1 MLRNKLPTRKAAAGP
16 SFHHDPLFA
25 HSLSFGADVFNSFC
39 HPFTEALAG
48 VISDAPVKLIIAIC
62 FNLIIYFLAGLR
74 PEPSQF
80 FIFFLFT
87 VLVRFTMSA
96 MFRTIAAVTKTV
108 SQALAIAG
116 VLVLVIVIYTGYTVP
131 QPYMQPWFKWLHWIN
146 PLAYAFEALM
156 VNEFHGRE
164 FACAK

>member
-1 MLRNKLPTRKAAAGP
+1 
-16 SFHHDPLFA
+16 
-25 HSLSFGADVFNSFC
+25 
-39 HPFTEALAG
+39 
-48 VISDAPVKLIIAIC
+48 VISDAPVKMVIAVC
-62 FNLIIYFLAGLR
+62 FNLILYFLAGLR

-96 MFRTIAAVTKTV
+96 MFRTVGACTKTV

-116 VLVLVIVIYTGYTVP
+116 VTVLAIVIYTGYTIP
-131 QPYMQPWFKWLHWIN
+131 RSYMHPWFKWLSWIN

-156 VNEFHGRE
+156 VNEFHGVN
-164 FACAK
+164 FLCAR